1 MEEQRWRRMVKG
13 LALSAGYCAV
23 FLLLWRVSF
32 NQWYLP
38 AGLRLACLLLLPIRY
53 WPYVFAGDAAALL
66 VTRVPKADQY
76 SIQWAYLSPF
86 LLISLIAIVPWTF
99 RTYFK
104 GRDIIAK
111 KLPAIGLVAAVWSC
125 VVGMGLNYF
134 LDGPR
139 KLVTL
144 ENFISYSV
152 GNYLGIMMA
161 LLPCLLWQQRHQWRA
176 KFADVFQSIG
186 IAALMISVLYAVVF
200 ITGAQGTP
208 IQLTPLVF
216 MLLPAVYL
224 TMLLPAVYLTVLHGW
239 NGAAVGVMM
248 VNLAISVALPRTNVA
263 GEFDDVVLMAQILLS
278 VASAGLLTVGS
289 HISSLFDRSSAAL
302 LAEYKALQALRQHD
316 ADGHQ
321 TKGALRALLRSTEQR
336 FRENALLLAAARGD
350 LDSYRHDVVR
360 QLKEQQHY
368 ERAMEVLTSGMEAG
382 KALER
387 QRGQLYP
394 FEIETHGLFAALM
407 GPAFLDVWQ
416 QHARVKQ
423 DLWGHQRYL
432 SLPLRLA
439 AFRATMRAFEAM
451 VDCAPSEYQLRIRA
465 WRRGGRSGVTV
476 FIRCLPTREPEALS
490 ADAHTALHELGARVL
505 AYEGA
510 LKRRSAQHI
519 AFLMSETN
527 QPDPMSYAVA

>member
-1 MEEQRWRRMVKG
+1 MEEQRWRRRLKG
-13 LALSAGYCAV
+13 LALSAGYCAA

-53 WPYVFAGDAAALL
+53 WPYAFAGDAAALL

-86 LLISLIAIVPWTF
+86 LLISFISIVPWIF
-99 RTYFK
+99 RVYFK
-104 GRDIIAK
+104 GREIIAK
-111 KLPAIGLVAAVWSC
+111 KLPAIGFVAAIWSS

-139 KLVTL
+139 KLVSL
-144 ENFISYSV
+144 ENFVSYSV
-152 GNYLGIMMA
+152 GNYLGIMMT
-161 LLPCLLWQQRHQWRA
+161 LLPCLLWQQRHQWQG
-176 KFADVFQSIG
+176 KLIEIFQSVG
-186 IAALMISVLYAVVF
+186 IAALMISALYGAVF
-200 ITGAQGTP
+200 ITGAQGAP
-208 IQLTPLVF
+208 IQLMPLVF

-224 TMLLPAVYLTVLHGW
+224 TVLYGW
-239 NGAAVGVMM
+239 HGAAVGAMM
-248 VNLAISVALPRTNVA
+248 VNLAIALALPRSNVA
-263 GEFDDVVLMAQILLS
+263 GEFDGVILMAQILLS

-289 HISSLFDRSSAAL
+289 HISSLFDKSSAAL
-302 LAEYKALQALRQHD
+302 LAEFKALQVLRQRD
-316 ADGHQ
+316 ADGDQ
-321 TKGALRALLRSTEQR
+321 TKGALRTLLRSTEQR

-382 KALER
+382 KTLER

-407 GPAFLDVWQ
+407 GPTFLDVWQ

-439 AFRATMRAFEAM
+439 AFRATMRAFESM

-465 WRRGGRSGVTV
+465 WRRGDRSGVTV
-476 FIRCLPTREPEALS
+476 FIRCLPTREPDALS
-490 ADAHTALHELGARVL
+490 AHAQTALHELDARVL

-510 LKRRSAQHI
+510 LKRRSSQHL
-519 AFLMSETN
+519 AFLMSEIN
-527 QPDPMSYAVA
+527 QPDEMGCAAA